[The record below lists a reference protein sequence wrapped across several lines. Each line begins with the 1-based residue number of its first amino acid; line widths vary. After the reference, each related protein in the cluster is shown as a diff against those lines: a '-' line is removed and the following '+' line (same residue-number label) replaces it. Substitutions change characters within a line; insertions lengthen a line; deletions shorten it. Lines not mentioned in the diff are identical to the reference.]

1 MSGTLNRMVGATDAT
16 RNAVWQEML
25 DTARL
30 VRYYERMFSR
40 QHRRHLAVRLVLLAS
55 ATAGV
60 AAATN
65 ALPEA
70 IQVASGA
77 GVAILVA
84 WDFLV
89 DYANKAAVLGS
100 IRRECSAVEVELAA
114 LWGEIQADSI
124 DDDEARRRLAELA
137 RRVSRAT
144 NLAGSA
150 HISTNERLNA
160 TCEEAAYKAMEGRY
174 AAG

>member
-1 MSGTLNRMVGATDAT
+1 MVEATDAI

-30 VRYYERMFSR
+30 VRYYERMTGR
-40 QHRRHLAVRLVLLAS
+40 QHRQHLGVRLVLLAS
-55 ATAGV
+55 ASAGV
-60 AAATN
+60 AAVTD

-77 GVAILVA
+77 VVAILVA
-84 WDFLV
+84 WDFLA

-100 IRRECSAVEVELAA
+100 TRRECSEVEVELAA

-124 DDDEARRRLAELA
+124 DDDAARRTLAELP
-137 RRVSRAT
+137 RRVTRAT
-144 NLAGSA
+144 DHAGSA
-150 HISTNERLNA
+150 HIPTDDRPNA